1 MNTVIHGEELGKAP
15 ELNLPGRIPE
25 LDGRLGVAIV
35 LGLIA
40 YAAVRSVFAS
50 ASTAFWYDE
59 LCTWIVAKQP
69 TVSGMYGSAGELR
82 AQFYIAHDA
91 AYLNEDQFHSLRAL
105 CEKCSG
111 QVSGFASYLES
122 LPKHKR
128 FVSPSSTSKPANL
141 QTSKRSSPSSTFKP
155 ANVQTFKP

>member
-40 YAAVRSVFAS
+40 YAAVRSVFAA

-59 LCTWIVAKQP
+59 LCTWIVAKEP
-69 TVSGMYGSAGELR
+69 TVSGMYDALFYLIERFSASLIRNEH
-82 AQFYIAHDA
+82 IA
-91 AYLNEDQFHSLRAL
+91 FR
-105 CEKCSG
+105 
-111 QVSGFASYLES
+111 
-122 LPKHKR
+122 LP
-128 FVSPSSTSKPANL
+128 
-141 QTSKRSSPSSTFKP
+141 
-155 ANVQTFKP
+155 